1 MPCSLAGMCP
11 LQHYTAHAILL
22 TAHMHSIIAV
32 VVVEIAFHFSCF
44 CAMFVI
50 VDYKTSHS
58 TLFVVVDLLL
68 VELVLL
74 W

>member
-1 MPCSLAGMCP
+1 MIWMMVIECLSNSCVL
-11 LQHYTAHAILL
+11 
-22 TAHMHSIIAV
+22 V
-32 VVVEIAFHFSCF
+32 VVDMAFYFSCF

-58 TLFVVVDLLL
+58 TLFAVVDLLL